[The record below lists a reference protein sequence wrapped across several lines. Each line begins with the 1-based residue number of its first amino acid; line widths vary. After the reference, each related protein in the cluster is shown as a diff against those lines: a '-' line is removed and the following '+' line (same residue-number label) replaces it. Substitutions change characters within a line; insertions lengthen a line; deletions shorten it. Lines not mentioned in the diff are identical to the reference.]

1 MVNIRRFKVGE
12 GNIDLVSLF
21 PCGDLQPYV
30 HCYLSV
36 LDISISVDSDP
47 GVSFNFSAKKQG
59 TIDRSGKGWKPSH
72 MPDKAEAP
80 HPASPRATSRHTI
93 LIGLH
98 LLHSYWQVQHFLM
111 VIVRLSSALKVENWR
126 NRTANEGEMV
136 EVQVMVACIWLSVAR
151 SSSPILRPGQRI
163 VVTYYQTSFVIFFF
177 LFSHLRRF
185 LVIFAFYEHFPASCF
200 HALLA

>member
-1 MVNIRRFKVGE
+1 
-12 GNIDLVSLF
+12 
-21 PCGDLQPYV
+21 
-30 HCYLSV
+30 
-36 LDISISVDSDP
+36 
-47 GVSFNFSAKKQG
+47 
-59 TIDRSGKGWKPSH
+59 
-72 MPDKAEAP
+72 
-80 HPASPRATSRHTI
+80 
-93 LIGLH
+93 
-98 LLHSYWQVQHFLM
+98 M